1 VRPERFELPTYWFEA
16 SRSIQLSYGRTQH
29 DFTRA
34 RRACYHAASRSAMRL
49 SAHCFAV
56 TGLAYVPPWSVNAG
70 FAAGE
75 LTTLIID
82 TGANALAAATI
93 HGYASAVR
101 PGNRIAVID
110 TERHFD
116 HIGGNG
122 YFRERGIDVYGHA
135 SIERTEDE
143 FRAEVAEFNAAIP
156 DAARRG
162 LGEAA
167 VFYAGTILANPNRPL
182 RDGAT
187 LDLGGC
193 SAEILLT
200 PGHTPSN
207 LSVYVP
213 EDGVLF
219 CGDCL
224 ANGYVPNLDTGT
236 TADWRQWTESLDRL
250 SRLDLRAIVPGHGPV
265 AEGATV
271 PQLIDSVRRELERA
285 IATGISPT
293 AAAV

>member
-1 VRPERFELPTYWFEA
+1 MRPERFELPTYWFEA

-34 RRACYHAASRSAMRL
+34 VHPCYHAASRPAMRL
-49 SAHCFAV
+49 SDRCFAV
-56 TGLAYVPPWSVNAG
+56 TGLAYLPPWSVNAG
-70 FAAGE
+70 IVSGE
-75 LTTLIID
+75 HTTLIVD

-93 HGYASAVR
+93 HGYALAVR
-101 PGNRIAVID
+101 PGNRILVID

-135 SIERTEDE
+135 SIDRTDDE
-143 FRAEVAEFNAAIP
+143 FRAEVAGFNNAIS
-156 DAARRG
+156 DAVRRG
-162 LGEAA
+162 LGEAE
-167 VFYAGTILANPNRPL
+167 VFYRGTVLANPNRPL
-182 RDGAT
+182 RAGTT
-187 LDLGGC
+187 LDLGNC
-193 SAEILLT
+193 IAEILLT

-224 ANGYVPNLDTGT
+224 ANGYVPNLDCGT
-236 TADWRQWTESLDRL
+236 TPDWQQWLESLDRL

-265 AEGATV
+265 ATGGEV
-271 PQLIDSVRRELERA
+271 SRLMESVRRELEQA

-293 AAAV
+293 AVT

>member
-16 SRSIQLSYGRTQH
+16 SRSIQLSYGRTQV

-34 RRACYHAASRSAMRL
+34 SLACYHAASLSAMRL

-56 TGLAYVPPWSVNAG
+56 TGLGYVPPWSVNAG
-70 FAAGE
+70 IVAGGH
-75 LTTLIID
+75 TTLIVD

-101 PGNRIAVID
+101 PGNRLVVID
-110 TERHFD
+110 TELHFD

-135 SIERTEDE
+135 SIDRTDDE

-156 DAARRG
+156 DEVRRG
-162 LGEAA
+162 RGEAEA
-167 VFYAGTILANPNRPL
+167 FYRGTVLANPNRL
-182 RDGAT
+182 LSTDST
-187 LDLGGC
+187 WELGDC
-193 SAEILLT
+193 TAQILLT

-213 EDGVLF
+213 ADGVLF

-224 ANGYVPNLDTGT
+224 ANGYVPNLSCGT
-236 TADWRQWTESLDRL
+236 KRDWQLWLESLDRL
-250 SRLDLRAIVPGHGPV
+250 SGLDLRAIVPGHGPV
-265 AEGATV
+265 AMGDAVQE
-271 PQLIDSVRRELERA
+271 LIETVRRELKRY
-285 IATGISPT
+285 TS
-293 AAAV
+293 

>member
-1 VRPERFELPTYWFEA
+1 
-16 SRSIQLSYGRTQH
+16 
-29 DFTRA
+29 
-34 RRACYHAASRSAMRL
+34 MRV

-56 TGLAYVPPWSVNAG
+56 TGLAYLPPWSVNAG

-75 LTTLIID
+75 HTTLIID

-101 PGNRIAVID
+101 PGNRLLVID

-122 YFRERGIDVYGHA
+122 YFRVRGIDVYGHA
-135 SIERTEDE
+135 SIDRTEDE

-156 DAARRG
+156 DAVRRG
-162 LGEAA
+162 LGEAE
-167 VFYAGTILANPNRPL
+167 VFYRGTVLANPNRPL
-182 RDGAT
+182 RDGT
-187 LDLGGC
+187 TFDLGDC

-207 LSVYVP
+207 LSVYLP
-213 EDGVLF
+213 GDGVLF

-224 ANGYVPNLDTGT
+224 ANGYVPNLDCG
-236 TADWRQWTESLDRL
+236 AKPDWQRWLASLDRL
-250 SRLDLRAIVPGHGPV
+250 SRLDLRTIVPGHGPV
-265 AEGATV
+265 ATGAAV
-271 PQLIDSVRRELERA
+271 PRLIDGVRSELKEA
-285 IATGISPT
+285 IANGISPT
-293 AAAV
+293 ARARM

>member
-1 VRPERFELPTYWFEA
+1 
-16 SRSIQLSYGRTQH
+16 
-29 DFTRA
+29 
-34 RRACYHAASRSAMRL
+34 MRL
-49 SAHCFAV
+49 SARCFAV
-56 TGLAYVPPWSVNAG
+56 TGLAYIPPWSVNAG
-70 FAAGE
+70 IVAGE
-75 LTTLIID
+75 NTTLIVD

-93 HGYASAVR
+93 HGYATAVR
-101 PGNRIAVID
+101 PGNRILVID
-110 TERHFD
+110 TEQHFD

-135 SIERTEDE
+135 SIQRTEEE
-143 FRAEVAEFNAAIP
+143 FRAEAAGFNAAIP

-167 VFYAGTILANPNRPL
+167 VFYRGTALANPNRAL
-182 RDGAT
+182 GTGAA
-187 LDLGGC
+187 LDLGNC

-224 ANGYVPNLDTGT
+224 AHGYVPNLDCGT
-236 TADWRQWTESLDRL
+236 RPDWLQWLDSLDGL
-250 SRLDLRAIVPGHGPV
+250 SRLDLRAIVPGHGAV
-265 AEGATV
+265 ATGAEV
-271 PQLIDSVRRELERA
+271 PALIASVRRELEQA

-293 AAAV
+293 AAT